1 MTIDLLSTAEW
12 SGIVCLY
19 VGVRLCA
26 LSLGY
31 VFFISSFPY
40 RSRGNIRCSL
50 SVPPPL
56 ASDSFFLCFVLAVFP
71 PSTSPA
77 VPVIYPMPWWAAGWG
92 LINHV
97 FQNDSSAWKHEAG
110 KGQAAL
116 LSFGDLY
123 KMAAPIII
131 HYEWPWLGV
140 ECVCVCVSGF
150 HLIAPHFVRNTQ
162 LHPRWW
168 LTATYLFP
176 LTMYWWSSMFHSH
189 KESNIWQKIHVENF
203 RESLFLQGIINKDFS
218 ACKQVFTSAESCP
231 AMQRSSAEGPNCLVR
246 HLLGGQDGGMKY

>member
-1 MTIDLLSTAEW
+1 MSIDLPSTAEW

-40 RSRGNIRCSL
+40 RSHANIRCSL
-50 SVPPPL
+50 SVFLLPPPHPL
-56 ASDSFFLCFVLAVFP
+56 PRLGFIFP
-71 PSTSPA
+71 LHRSRCLSLHLPLPLF
-77 VPVIYPMPWWAAGWG
+77 PVIYPMPWWAARWGW
-92 LINHV
+92 INHV

-131 HYEWPWLGV
+131 HYEWPWLGG
-140 ECVCVCVSGF
+140 VCVCE
-150 HLIAPHFVRNTQ
+150 
-162 LHPRWW
+162 W
-168 LTATYLFP
+168 LSFNCPTFCQKHSVASKVVIDGYISVP
-176 LTMYWWSSMFHSH
+176 SHINWWSSMFRSH
-189 KESNIWQKIHVENF
+189 KEPTFDK
-203 RESLFLQGIINKDFS
+203 
-218 ACKQVFTSAESCP
+218 
-231 AMQRSSAEGPNCLVR
+231 
-246 HLLGGQDGGMKY
+246 

>member
-1 MTIDLLSTAEW
+1 MSIDLPSTAEW

-40 RSRGNIRCSL
+40 RSHANIRCSL
-50 SVPPPL
+50 SVFLLPPPHPL
-56 ASDSFFLCFVLAVFP
+56 PRLGFIFP
-71 PSTSPA
+71 LHRSRCLSLHLPLPLF
-77 VPVIYPMPWWAAGWG
+77 PVIYPMPWWAARWGW
-92 LINHV
+92 INHV

-131 HYEWPWLGV
+131 HYEWPWLGG
-140 ECVCVCVSGF
+140 VCVCVSGF

-162 LHPRWW
+162 LHPRWS

-176 LTMYWWSSMFHSH
+176 LTLIDGVQCSVRTKNQHLTNNPWSKFP
-189 KESNIWQKIHVENF
+189 
-203 RESLFLQGIINKDFS
+203 REPFFARDNK
-218 ACKQVFTSAESCP
+218 
-231 AMQRSSAEGPNCLVR
+231 QR
-246 HLLGGQDGGMKY
+246 LLC